1 MSLDLD
7 ENEIKGCS
15 LRRIVKLSKQMG
27 GLVYF
32 REFVESCGE
41 MVASKVEHLVN
52 RLENLVMLHRVMLAP
67 EINLVQL
74 KKEISS
80 ALNWLHI
87 VRRTSSELVR
97 DLASMEMKWTRLDT
111 DCEWSSV
118 DVIEHFLLE
127 WWSIEFG
134 NGTRKSELWSVNE
147 LPISRNWN
155 ALLAL
160 ESLLNVLKD
169 DGLCHKVELLRQLVQ
184 PTLSECELVEKIE
197 NRMTSV
203 KLKKL
208 GTSGT
213 LKVCCHQCDT
223 CDTIGL
229 FKTDLT

>member
-27 GLVYF
+27 ELVYY
-32 REFVESCGE
+32 REFVHRCSE

-67 EINLVQL
+67 EINLVQP

-87 VRRTSSELVR
+87 IRRTSSELVR

-111 DCEWSSV
+111 DREWSSV

-134 NGTRKSELWSVNE
+134 NDTRKSEIWSVNK
-147 LPISRNWN
+147 LVNRRNWN
-155 ALLAL
+155 ELIAL
-160 ESLLNVLKD
+160 ESLQTAFKD
-169 DGLCHKVELLRQLVQ
+169 SSLSLKVELFRQLFQ
-184 PTLSECELVEKIE
+184 LILPECE
-197 NRMTSV
+197 NRMMTSL

-208 GTSGT
+208 GASGT

-223 CDTIGL
+223 IGL
-229 FKTDLT
+229 FKTYLT